1 LNIKKTENIKI
12 FALGGVGE
20 IGKNMYV
27 VELDDDIYVVDA
39 GLMSPETGMFG
50 IDVVIPD
57 VSYLLENKH
66 RVRAIFLTHGHD
78 ENIGGLP
85 FILRKLDAPVYGT
98 KFTIALAKEKLSEV
112 GVNKKQL
119 LYVID
124 TDKTIR
130 HERTNVTF
138 FSTSHSIP
146 GSIGIAFHTSEGAI
160 VHTGD
165 FKFDQTPVGNQ
176 RADIG
181 KMAALGENGVLFLLS
196 DSTNA
201 ERPGYTA
208 SEASVANE
216 MMKSFRQA
224 KQRVIVATTLTHMY
238 RIQQVIDAAIET
250 NRKVVVLGR
259 TLQRMVDV
267 ASDLDQLSVPEELF
281 VSPQE
286 MSKYSDSEIVVLT
299 AGTHQEP
306 LLPFVRMLRQ
316 NDKFVGVKQTDT
328 IIISV
333 VPAPRNEL
341 PFSKIIDQLFRTGAK
356 VIYGRQPVTVS
367 GNGSQEEL
375 KFMLNLMKPTYFIPI
390 QGEYRMQMAHA
401 KLAAEVGLSKDRV
414 FIVDKGDVI
423 DYKKG
428 TPSVSTKVPSGN
440 TLIDGLGVGDVGNIV
455 LRDRRL
461 LSQDGI
467 LLVVVTIDKANR
479 KIVTGPEIISR
490 GFVYVRESEQ
500 LLREATERVE
510 QLLVD
515 SIRERTIEWSSLKL
529 GMRES
534 LNQFLYEKTKRR
546 PMILPIIMEI

>member
-1 LNIKKTENIKI
+1 MKKTENIKI

-181 KMAALGENGVLFLLS
+181 KMAALGEDGVLFLLS

-259 TLQRMVDV
+259 TLQRMVDI

-333 VPAPRNEL
+333 VSAPRNEL

-401 KLAAEVGLSKDRV
+401 KLAAEVGLSKDRI

>member
-1 LNIKKTENIKI
+1 MKKTENIKI

-39 GLMSPETGMFG
+39 GLMSPENEMFG

-146 GSIGIAFHTSEGAI
+146 GSIGISFHTSEGAI

-181 KMAALGENGVLFLLS
+181 KMAALGEEGVLFLLS

-201 ERPGYTA
+201 ERPGYTS

-224 KQRVIVATTLTHMY
+224 KQRVIVATSLTHVY
-238 RIQQVIDAAIET
+238 RIQQVIDAAVET

-286 MSKYSDSEIVVLT
+286 MSKYSDSELIVLT

-401 KLAAEVGLSKDRV
+401 KLAAEVGLSKDRI

-510 QLLVD
+510 QLLID

>member
-1 LNIKKTENIKI
+1 MNMKKTENIKI

-39 GLMSPETGMFG
+39 GLMSPENEMFG

-146 GSIGIAFHTSEGAI
+146 GSIGISFHTSEGAI

-181 KMAALGENGVLFLLS
+181 KMAALGEEGVLFLLS

-201 ERPGYTA
+201 ERPGYTS

-224 KQRVIVATTLTHMY
+224 KQRVIVATSLTHVY
-238 RIQQVIDAAIET
+238 RIQQVIDAAVET

-286 MSKYSDSEIVVLT
+286 MSKYSDSELIVLT

-401 KLAAEVGLSKDRV
+401 KLAAEVGLSKDRI

-510 QLLVD
+510 QLLID

>member
-1 LNIKKTENIKI
+1 MNMKKTENIKI

-39 GLMSPETGMFG
+39 GLMSPENEMFG

-181 KMAALGENGVLFLLS
+181 KMAALGEEGVLFLLS

-224 KQRVIVATTLTHMY
+224 KQRVIVATSLTHVY
-238 RIQQVIDAAIET
+238 RIQQVIDAAVET

-286 MSKYSDSEIVVLT
+286 MSKYSDSELIVLT

-401 KLAAEVGLSKDRV
+401 KLAAEVGLSKDRI

-510 QLLVD
+510 QLLID

>member
-1 LNIKKTENIKI
+1 MNMKKTENIKI

-181 KMAALGENGVLFLLS
+181 KMAALGEDGVLFLLS

-259 TLQRMVDV
+259 TLQRMVDI

-333 VPAPRNEL
+333 VSAPRNEL

-401 KLAAEVGLSKDRV
+401 KLAAEVGLSKDRI

>member
-1 LNIKKTENIKI
+1 MKKTENIKI

-39 GLMSPETGMFG
+39 GLMSPENEMFG

-181 KMAALGENGVLFLLS
+181 KMAALGEEGVLFLLS

-224 KQRVIVATTLTHMY
+224 KQRVIVATSLTHVY
-238 RIQQVIDAAIET
+238 RIQQVIDAAVET

-286 MSKYSDSEIVVLT
+286 MSKYSDSELIVLT

-401 KLAAEVGLSKDRV
+401 KLAAEVGLSKDRI

-510 QLLVD
+510 QLLID